1 VAFPVTSVL
10 VRPLAHVLKVETP
23 VSRRDLV
30 GKIVRIDTSRVDH
43 RFGMAK
49 AEDGAGGLLVQVRCE
64 AEGNGLCR
72 GSDALVVRY
81 DATREV
87 YEVVPLDQ
95 AREEPI
101 AG

>member
-1 VAFPVTSVL
+1 
-10 VRPLAHVLKVETP
+10 VRPLAYVLKVEKP

-64 AEGNGLCR
+64 AEGNGLGR

-81 DATREV
+81 DATREI
-87 YEVVPLDQ
+87 YEVVPLDHH
-95 AREEPI
+95 AREEPP